1 MSYIKDHILLIVVMI
16 LEFIRSETFFF
27 LFLFGRSKNELSKG
41 LFKKFFIIK
50 YLISMSARRSLE
62 YFYVSL
68 TFKTKFFLQKKKQ
81 FYRIDISSKFEFE
94 KSA

>member
-27 LFLFGRSKNELSKG
+27 LFLFGRSKNELFKG

-62 YFYVSL
+62 YCYVSL
-68 TFKTKFFLQKKKQ
+68 AFKTKIFLQKKTILSHR
-81 FYRIDISSKFEFE
+81 YLI
-94 KSA
+94 